1 MRQDRMRGG
10 ERRRDDMRDVREEE
24 RRWVEIKLNKRRRIE
39 RRHEMKK
46 EERRI
51 DKEMRE
57 DEMRQYVMRGED
69 MK

>member
-24 RRWVEIKLNKRRRIE
+24 RRWVEMKLNKRRRIE

>member
-1 MRQDRMRGG
+1 MRGG

-24 RRWVEIKLNKRRRIE
+24 RRWVEMKLNKRRRIE